1 MNFGPQVDI
10 PVGLGEASNVNQNQA
25 WQGLTIKE
33 ILEKVDLSNII
44 MDEDKKKVRIYCQFC
59 SHFNFP
65 ICFDGF
71 LYTYQRY
78 FRPHMNLFQD
88 KFENPTMSN
97 GMINPESAFLGPKL
111 WSKPIPM
118 PVTGENDDFSVM
130 NIDDFLSENGF
141 DLEEPSSPTSQGELL
156 THTYS

>member
-1 MNFGPQVDI
+1 
-10 PVGLGEASNVNQNQA
+10 
-25 WQGLTIKE
+25 
-33 ILEKVDLSNII
+33 
-44 MDEDKKKVRIYCQFC
+44 
-59 SHFNFP
+59 
-65 ICFDGF
+65 
-71 LYTYQRY
+71 
-78 FRPHMNLFQD
+78 MNLFQD